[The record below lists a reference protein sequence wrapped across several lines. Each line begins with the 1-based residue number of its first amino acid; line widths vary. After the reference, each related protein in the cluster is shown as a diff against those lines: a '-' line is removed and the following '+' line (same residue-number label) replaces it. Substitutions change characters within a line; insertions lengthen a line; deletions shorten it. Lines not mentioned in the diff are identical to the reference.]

1 MNIIKRFLD
10 TMSVQERNNNTSTTV
25 SPVNQ
30 INQIGT
36 IFQNLSGSNNLL
48 SNASVIRGIAAISNA
63 ISSMKINE
71 YKIINKEKI
80 EVDTNLEHILNCS
93 PNNFISATLF
103 KKQLIENVFNTGNS
117 LIRIERSLNNEILS
131 LVLLDSNLF
140 TCNYDRT
147 NCVPHYFYAG
157 KEIDITDYLLIYFFP
172 DAGFGG
178 YYGKSLIQYANEVL
192 KKTKTVE
199 NFESNY
205 FNGSAISGI
214 LSPVNSD
221 RPVPKQQAEQAKR
234 DFFTASSQN
243 GIVVLDG
250 QMKYDRIS
258 TNAKDNALLEIQQ
271 FNVSQIA
278 RVLNIP
284 SSYLFSDTSAITE
297 QDQITFYSQTLQP
310 LISIIENEMKRKF
323 FFKSECSKR
332 SIEFDYESLIKS
344 DRQTLASYYSQL
356 FNLAAISPNQI
367 CKKLNLPTSALA
379 GMDDRYVLQNA
390 QPIQYNLN
398 LVKAGLINNDTNE

>member
-1 MNIIKRFLD
+1 MNIIKRFLN
-10 TMSVQERNNNTSTTV
+10 TVSIQERNNNNINVSV
-25 SPVNQ
+25 SP
-30 INQIGT
+30 INQIGN
-36 IFQNLSGSNNLL
+36 IFQSVTGSNNLL

-71 YKIINKEKI
+71 YKIINNEKI

-93 PNNFISATLF
+93 PNQFISATLF
-103 KKQLIENVFNTGNS
+103 KKQLVENVFNTGNS

-140 TCNYDRT
+140 TCQYDRI
-147 NCVPHYFYAG
+147 NNIPHYFYAG
-157 KEIDITDYLLIYFFP
+157 KEIDITDYLLIYFYP
-172 DAGFGG
+172 HVNFGG
-178 YYGKSLIQYANEVL
+178 YFGKSLTQYANEVL

-221 RPVPKQQAEQAKR
+221 RPVPKSQAEQAKR

-278 RVLNIP
+278 RILNIP
-284 SSYLFSDTSAITE
+284 SSYLFSDVSAITE

-323 FFKSECSKR
+323 FFKSECGKR

-356 FNLAAISPNQI
+356 FNLGVVSPNDI
-367 CKKLNLPTSALA
+367 CKRLNISTSTQEGA
-379 GMDDRYVLQNA
+379 DSRYILQNA
-390 QPIQYNLN
+390 QPIDINLN
-398 LVKAGLINNDTNE
+398 AVKAGLISNDTNE

>member
-10 TMSVQERNNNTSTTV
+10 TISVQERNNNTSTSV
-25 SPVNQ
+25 SPV
-30 INQIGT
+30 NQIGT
-36 IFQNLSGSNNLL
+36 IFQSITGSNNLL

-63 ISSMKINE
+63 ISSMHINE
-71 YKIINKEKI
+71 YKIINNEKI
-80 EVDTNLEHILNCS
+80 EVDTNLEHVLNCS
-93 PNNFISATLF
+93 PNNFISATMF
-103 KKQLIENVFNTGNS
+103 KKQIVENVFNTGNS
-117 LIRIERSLNNEILS
+117 LIKIERSLNNEILS

-147 NCVPHYFYAG
+147 NCIPHYFYQG
-157 KEIDITDYLLIYFFP
+157 KEIDITDYLLIYFYP
-172 DAGFGG
+172 DSTNFGG
-178 YYGKSLIQYANEVL
+178 YFGKSLIQYANEVL

-284 SSYLFSDTSAITE
+284 SSYLFSDSNAITE

-310 LISIIENEMKRKF
+310 IISIIENEMKRKF
-323 FFKSECSKR
+323 FFKSGCSKR

-356 FNLAAISPNQI
+356 FNLAAISPNEI
-367 CKKLNLPTSALA
+367 CKKLNLPTSNLA
-379 GMDDRYVLQNA
+379 GMDSRYILQNA
-390 QPIQYNLN
+390 QPIDINLN
-398 LVKAGLINNDTNE
+398 LVKAGLINNDNNE

>member
-10 TMSVQERNNNTSTTV
+10 TVSVQERNNNQTINNIS
-25 SPVNQ
+25 S
-30 INQIGT
+30 INQIGN
-36 IFQNLSGSNNLL
+36 IFQSINGSNNLL

-71 YKIINKEKI
+71 YKIVNNEKI

-93 PNNFISATLF
+93 PNNFISATIF

-131 LVLLDSNLF
+131 LVMLDSNLF
-140 TCNYDRT
+140 NCQYDRI
-147 NCVPHYFYAG
+147 NNIPHYYYAG
-157 KEIDITDYLLIYFFP
+157 KEIDITDYLLIYFYP
-172 DAGFGG
+172 DAQFGG

-221 RPVPKQQAEQAKR
+221 RPVPRTQAEQAKK

-284 SSYLFSDTSAITE
+284 SSYLFSDVSAITE

-323 FFKSECSKR
+323 FFRSECSKR

-367 CKKLNLPTSALA
+367 CKKLNLPTSNLE
-379 GMDDRYVLQNA
+379 GMDSRYILQNA
-390 QPIQYNLN
+390 QPIDINLN
-398 LVKAGLINNDTNE
+398 LVKAGLINNDTTE

>member
-1 MNIIKRFLD
+1 MNFFKRMLD
-10 TMSVQERNNNTSTTV
+10 TVSVQSRSNENINTTPPIS
-25 SPVNQ
+25 
-30 INQIGT
+30 QIGS
-36 IFQNLSGSNNLL
+36 IFQSISGSNNLL
-48 SNASVIRGIAAISNA
+48 SNASVIRGISAISNA
-63 ISSMKINE
+63 IASMKINE
-71 YKIINKEKI
+71 YRIVNNEKNEI
-80 EVDTNLEHILNCS
+80 DTNLEHILNFS
-93 PNNFISATLF
+93 PNQFISAALF
-103 KKQLIENVFNTGNS
+103 KKQMIENVFQTGNS

-140 TCNYDRT
+140 TCVYDRI
-147 NCVPHYFYAG
+147 NCVPKYFYSG
-157 KEIDITDYLLIYFFP
+157 KEIDITDYLLIYFYP
-172 DAGFGG
+172 DSNYGG
-178 YYGKSLIQYANEVL
+178 YFGKPLTQYANEVL

-214 LSPVNSD
+214 LSPINSD
-221 RPVPKQQAEQAKR
+221 RPVPKSQAEQAKK

-278 RVLNIP
+278 RILNIP
-284 SSYLFSDTSAITE
+284 SSYLFSDNNAITE
-297 QDQITFYSQTLQP
+297 QDQITFYSQCLQP
-310 LISIIENEMKRKF
+310 IITIIENEMKRKF

-356 FNLAAISPNQI
+356 FNLGTVSPNEI
-367 CKKLNLPTSALA
+367 CKKLNLPTSDLQ
-379 GMDDRYVLQNA
+379 GTDSRYILQNA
-390 QPIQYNLN
+390 QPIDINLN
-398 LVKAGLINNDTNE
+398 LVKAGLISNDRNE

>member
-1 MNIIKRFLD
+1 MNIIKRFID
-10 TMSVQERNNNTSTTV
+10 TLSVQERNNNQNINTSFSTV
-25 SPVNQ
+25 
-30 INQIGT
+30 NQIGT

-63 ISSMKINE
+63 ISSMHINE
-71 YKIINKEKI
+71 YKIINNEKI

-93 PNNFISATLF
+93 PNNFISATIF
-103 KKQLIENVFNTGNS
+103 KKQLIENVFQTGNS

-147 NCVPHYFYAG
+147 NCVPHYYYSG
-157 KEIDITDYLLIYFFP
+157 KEIDITDYLLIYFYP
-172 DAGFGG
+172 HENFGG
-178 YYGKSLIQYANEVL
+178 YFGKSLIQYANEVL

-278 RVLNIP
+278 RILNIP
-284 SSYLFSDTSAITE
+284 SSYLFSDNNAITE
-297 QDQITFYSQTLQP
+297 ADQITFYSQTLQP

-323 FFKSECSKR
+323 FFRSECGKR

-356 FNLAAISPNQI
+356 FNLAAISPNEI
-367 CKKLNLPTSALA
+367 CKKLNLPTSALE
-379 GMDDRYVLQNA
+379 GMDSRYILQNA
-390 QPIQYNLN
+390 QPIDINLN
-398 LVKAGLINNDTNE
+398 LVKAGLINNESNK

>member
-10 TMSVQERNNNTSTTV
+10 TLSVQERNNNNINVSV
-25 SPVNQ
+25 SPV
-30 INQIGT
+30 NQIGT
-36 IFQNLSGSNNLL
+36 IFQSVTGSNNLL

-63 ISSMKINE
+63 IASMKINE
-71 YKIINKEKI
+71 YKIINNEKN

-93 PNNFISATLF
+93 PNNFISATIF
-103 KKQLIENVFNTGNS
+103 KKQLIENVFQTGNS

-140 TCNYDRT
+140 TCNYDRI
-147 NCVPHYFYAG
+147 NNIPHYFYSG
-157 KEIDITDYLLIYFFP
+157 KEIDITDYLLIYFYP
-172 DAGFGG
+172 DSAHGG

-221 RPVPKQQAEQAKR
+221 RPVPRTQAEQAKK

-284 SSYLFSDTSAITE
+284 SSYLFSDVSAITE

-310 LISIIENEMKRKF
+310 IISIIENEMKRKF
-323 FFKSECSKR
+323 FFRSECSKR

-356 FNLAAISPNQI
+356 FNLAAISPNEI
-367 CKKLNLPTSALA
+367 CRKLNLPTSALE
-379 GMDDRYVLQNA
+379 GMNDRYVLQNA

-398 LVKAGLINNDTNE
+398 LVKAGLINNESNE